1 MHFRSNFL
9 QEGELPAMPNIKQLA
24 EAAGVSVSTVSRV
37 LNGHPYVRE
46 DKRQA
51 VYKAIERLQYT
62 RNMNAVHLVKGATQ
76 TIGVI
81 LPQINNAYFGKV
93 VEGIGQQALQVNYQL
108 MLCQTG
114 YRTHEE
120 RKALHMLRD
129 KIVDG
134 LIIISRSLSLNQIEK
149 YAAYGPITLC
159 EEVRGRPLSCVY
171 FDHYASFQKALIY
184 LWSKG
189 HRRIGYTVN
198 RRNSASSATR
208 HKAYLETLASL
219 GGEGREAWI
228 FDNCL
233 HLEDGAVLL
242 NKIIS
247 MDDPPTAL
255 LVTGDQVAAGLTI
268 AAQKQGVQ
276 IPDDLALIGLDNQP
290 ISKLL
295 GITTID
301 NRLNEIGAE
310 AFRIIYRHISEQ
322 TDSTTI
328 QELGFKL
335 IERSSV

>member
-1 MHFRSNFL
+1 
-9 QEGELPAMPNIKQLA
+9 MPNIKQIA

-37 LNGHPYVRE
+37 LNDHPYVRE
-46 DKRQA
+46 DKRKA
-51 VYKAIERLQYT
+51 VEAAIERLQYS

-76 TIGVI
+76 TIGVV
-81 LPQINNAYFGKV
+81 LPQIDNAYFSKV

-149 YAAYGPITLC
+149 YAKYGPITLC
-159 EEVRGRPLSCVY
+159 EEVRDRALSCVY
-171 FDHYASFQKALIY
+171 FNHYTSFQKALTY
-184 LWSKG
+184 LWDKG
-189 HRRIGYTVN
+189 HRRIGYTIN

-208 HKAYLETLASL
+208 HKAYLDTLASL
-219 GGEGREAWI
+219 GGESREAWI

-233 HLEDGAVLL
+233 HLEDGAKLL
-242 NKIIS
+242 QHIMT
-247 MDDPPTAL
+247 MDDPPSAL
-255 LVTGDQVAAGLTI
+255 LITGDQVAAGLMI
-268 AAQKQGVQ
+268 AAQNQGVR
-276 IPDDLALIGLDNQP
+276 IPEKLAIIGLDNQP

-310 AFRIIYRHISEQ
+310 AFGIIYRHITDQ
-322 TDSTTI
+322 TDGTI
-328 QELGFKL
+328 NQELGFK
-335 IERSSV
+335 IVERLSV